1 MYCLAPS
8 PNPGTPRLKFVVSS
22 CQNRFNPSRT
32 TQRVLTNGSILIHG
46 PCQTF
51 CCPQDQHRSL
61 YMNASPRPML
71 QSISSHTGIWPWKS
85 QRIPQTCS
93 TEKNTVKPSQVQDTN
108 KEASY
113 KQNAKQ
119 LYILYSAMLGIILQR
134 TIRPLLS
141 LERSSKYRPFLW
153 NNHPHLW
160 YVDISTAPISSDTWS
175 TITPRLKQ
183 TPIDLCLCLD
193 VWFYRGLPLGASK
206 FSMSL
211 QTSHVSSNLQL
222 KK

>member
-1 MYCLAPS
+1 MLQYTSNIISMYCLDPS

-46 PCQTF
+46 LCQTF

-93 TEKNTVKPSQVQDTN
+93 TEKKHSKTRLR
-108 KEASY
+108 Y
-113 KQNAKQ
+113 KIQTKKHLTSKTQNN
-119 LYILYSAMLGIILQR
+119 YIILYSAMLGIILQR
-134 TIRPLLS
+134 TIRLLS
-141 LERSSKYRPFLW
+141 LERSSNIDHFCGTIIPICGMW
-153 NNHPHLW
+153 ISQQHPSQATH
-160 YVDISTAPISSDTWS
+160 D
-175 TITPRLKQ
+175 Q
-183 TPIDLCLCLD
+183 Q
-193 VWFYRGLPLGASK
+193 
-206 FSMSL
+206 SL
-211 QTSHVSSNLQL
+211 QD
-222 KK
+222 